1 VAGRFEA
8 ALDAF
13 GPLPDDA
20 RLRLAKELENAWG
33 LTQDFSIDPAKARDH
48 FQKVAFAAENLL
60 GTLFIGP
67 SDIAEAWD
75 ERVDLGTAL
84 GPVRT
89 AYESAM
95 LERRRSVGFVEPA
108 VLKVLLERH
117 ILKLSDPLQD
127 TDIRHLHVAAG
138 QAISLERF
146 IVALADLAA
155 GARNAAAFQKALTQE
170 GRLGSGRKGLLMQH
184 AFTIYA
190 LMRHEHPKSGPKIGM
205 GGPLVRFIVAVLAEV
220 GFVGEDATKDVVR
233 GAHKRWKE
241 KHKPTRRSALK

>member
-20 RLRLAKELENAWG
+20 RFKLANELENAWG

-67 SDIAEAWD
+67 SDIAEALD
-75 ERVDLGTAL
+75 ERVELGTAL
-84 GPVRT
+84 GPLRT

-95 LERRRSVGFVEPA
+95 LERRRSVGFEPA
-108 VLKVLLERH
+108 MLKVLLERH
-117 ILKLSDPLQD
+117 ILKLSNPLQD
-127 TDIRHLHVAAG
+127 TDIHHLHVAAG
-138 QAISLERF
+138 KAISLERL

-155 GARNAAAFQKALTQE
+155 GARNAAAFQKTLTQK
-170 GRLGSGRKGLLMQH
+170 GRTRSGRKGLLMQH

-205 GGPLVRFIVAVLAEV
+205 GGPLVRFIVAILADV
-220 GFVGEDATKDVVR
+220 GFVGDDATKDVVR
-233 GAHKRWKE
+233 GAYKRWKE